1 MKINYLLEKIYSFPR
16 YSRVLLLISIDIF
29 IIYFSI
35 LITFN
40 FDLDNSNLIKWLF
53 LSISIFSI
61 LTNFLSGFY
70 LNITRFIGSQT
81 YYKFAKIN
89 LIVIFLIYFFGKF
102 LNFRFPSIFSFLKL
116 YIIST
121 SLIFFIR
128 IFIRD
133 LVMKY
138 SKNKNINNSIGIY
151 GAGAAGTQLLAS
163 LKLSRLNIIAF
174 FDDNPKLWGTKINEV
189 KIYPPHQIY
198 KFKDNLKQIFL
209 AFPSIKFAQKEP

>member
-1 MKINYLLEKIYSFPR
+1 MA
-16 YSRVLLLISIDIF
+16 
-29 IIYFSI
+29 
-35 LITFN
+35 
-40 FDLDNSNLIKWLF
+40 F
-53 LSISIFSI
+53 LSIGIFST

-89 LIVIFLIYFFGKF
+89 LIVIFFIYFFGKF
-102 LNFRFPSIFSFLKL
+102 LNFRLPSIFSFLKL

-138 SKNKNINNSIGIY
+138 SKNKNINNSIGY
-151 GAGAAGTQLLAS
+151 TVLVLLDSATS
-163 LKLSRLNIIAF
+163 ITKTLKIEYSCF
-174 FDDNPKLWGTKINEV
+174 F
-189 KIYPPHQIY
+189 
-198 KFKDNLKQIFL
+198 
-209 AFPSIKFAQKEP
+209 